1 MLFHFGSTLFDGVH
15 HSQWSNLQKESLR
28 IMWPIPDNNP
38 GYLTFQKKMDLV
50 KIDQTWSNWTCD
62 RRGFPLW
69 HQSFHYTLIQDM
81 ACCMFCVR
89 MWDQMATVAIQF
101 LLTQREAA
109 CLDCLER
116 VIYAREKRLGFGSAS
131 DEFNVWALVLCRVY
145 CDLH

>member
-1 MLFHFGSTLFDGVH
+1 
-15 HSQWSNLQKESLR
+15 
-28 IMWPIPDNNP
+28 
-38 GYLTFQKKMDLV
+38 
-50 KIDQTWSNWTCD
+50 
-62 RRGFPLW
+62 
-69 HQSFHYTLIQDM
+69 
-81 ACCMFCVR
+81 
-89 MWDQMATVAIQF
+89 MATVAIQF